1 MKYLQMVLVALLFVF
16 AFNFAATG
24 SNLVFA
30 DDDIEEFYEN
40 PGEENEHGENGP
52 FEDIGKTVG
61 WGTIIAMG
69 IAGLI
74 FPIRRLMKWVITNL
88 PGAKNIFIAVS
99 KYLGKYHIFIGIVAL
114 ALGITHG
121 VAMFLGEGELES
133 EGIIGL
139 GAVVL
144 MVIAGIVGS
153 VLFKHKKVKGLRT
166 AHSSLIAFAILMG
179 CIHIFAS

>member
-1 MKYLQMVLVALLFVF
+1 MKYLQMLLVSLLFVF
-16 AFNFAATG
+16 AFNYAPTG

-30 DDDIEEFYEN
+30 DDDIEQFYEN
-40 PGEENEHGENGP
+40 PGGEKEHGENGP
-52 FEDIGKTVG
+52 YEDIGKTIG

-74 FPIRRLMKWVITNL
+74 FPIRRSMKWVITNL
-88 PGAKNIFIAVS
+88 PGAKNIFISVS
-99 KYLGKYHIFIGIVAL
+99 KNLGKYHIFIGMAAL
-114 ALGITHG
+114 ALGTTHG
-121 VAMFLGEGELES
+121 VAMFLDKGELES

-144 MVIAGIVGS
+144 MVLAGIVGA
-153 VLFKHKKVKGLRT
+153 VLFKHKKMKSLRT